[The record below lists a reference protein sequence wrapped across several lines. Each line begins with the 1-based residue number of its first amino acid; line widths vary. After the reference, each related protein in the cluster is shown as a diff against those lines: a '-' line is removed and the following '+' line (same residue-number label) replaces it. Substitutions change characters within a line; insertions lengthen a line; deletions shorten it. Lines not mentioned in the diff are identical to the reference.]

1 MARLVSSRLAM
12 PTLKLCSFI
21 GLAALTLGCSE
32 DRVAPDADEDAA
44 LVERGRYLVE
54 NVAACSNCH
63 TPRDAK
69 GALIPELAL
78 SGVDCFIPGPNGEC
92 LNVSNLTNHETGL
105 LQRTDDEI
113 KRMIRDGVRPGPGGD
128 EPLFSE
134 MPSFVFHNT
143 TDHDLDAEIAY
154 LRTVPGV
161 DHAVAPSGP
170 SFVLAAPV
178 NPVDLSALPEPI
190 AGVADP
196 EAVLRGRYLA
206 AQAGQCVGC
215 HTKHLDGNPN
225 FLDYSGFF
233 LGGQTFPLPLPTL
246 PISTNL
252 TPDVE
257 TGLGSWSLQEVVVA
271 VKQGN
276 DKRGDGLCPP
286 MPFGPQE
293 GYAGITDE
301 DALDIAQ
308 YLASLPAVVHAIDDQ
323 CTFPPPPT
331 VEPALGTP

>member
-1 MARLVSSRLAM
+1 MRN
-12 PTLKLCSFI
+12 
-21 GLAALTLGCSE
+21 LTLSSSTILVALLLACS
-32 DRVAPDADEDAA
+32 DDANSERARSAA

-63 TPRDAK
+63 TPRDDM

-78 SGVDCFIPGPNGEC
+78 SGVDCFIPGANGEC

-105 LQRTDDEI
+105 LRRTDDEI

-143 TDHDLDAEIAY
+143 TDADLNAEIAY

-161 DHAVAPSGP
+161 DHAVAASGP

-178 NPVDLSALPEPI
+178 NPLDLSALPVPSSG
-190 AGVADP
+190 AADP
-196 EAVLRGRYLA
+196 AAVLRGRYLA

-233 LGGQTFPLPLPTL
+233 LGGQTFPLPLPTV

-257 TGLGSWSLQEVVVA
+257 TGLGSWSLEEIVVA
-271 VKQGN
+271 IKHGT
-276 DKRGDGLCPP
+276 DKRGDGICPP

-293 GYAGITDE
+293 GYAGMADE

-308 YLASLPAVVHAIDDQ
+308 YLASLPPVVHAIDDQ
-323 CTFPPPPT
+323 CRFPPVPAG
-331 VEPALGTP
+331 EPALGAL

>member
-1 MARLVSSRLAM
+1 MLTSKLSSFTVLV
-12 PTLKLCSFI
+12 
-21 GLAALTLGCSE
+21 ALLLGCSE
-32 DRVAPDADEDAA
+32 DGAPSDPDERSA
-44 LVERGRYLVE
+44 LIERGRYLVE

-63 TPRDAK
+63 TPRDET

-78 SGVDCFIPGPNGEC
+78 SGVDCFIPGPDGEC

-105 LQRTDDEI
+105 LHRTDAEI

-128 EPLFSE
+128 VPLFSE

-143 TDHDLDAEIAY
+143 TDEDLDAEVAY
-154 LRTVPGV
+154 LRTVAGV

-170 SFVLAAPV
+170 SFVLAAAVIPL
-178 NPVDLSALPEPI
+178 DLSALPEPI

-196 EAVLRGRYLA
+196 AAVQRGRYLA
-206 AQAGQCVGC
+206 AQAGQCIGC
-215 HTKHLDGNPN
+215 HTKHLDGSPN

-233 LGGQTFPLPLPTL
+233 LGGQAFPLPLPSV

-252 TPDVE
+252 TPDVS
-257 TGLGSWSLQEVVVA
+257 TGIGSWSLRETVVA
-271 VKQGN
+271 IKQGK
-276 DKRGDGLCPP
+276 DERGDGLCPP

-293 GYAGITDE
+293 GYAGMTDE

-308 YLASLPAVVHAIDDQ
+308 YLASLPPVVHAVDDQ
-323 CTFPPPPT
+323 CTFPPAPT
-331 VEPALGTP
+331 ETRVLPTR

>member
-1 MARLVSSRLAM
+1 MPDLKFSSSTVLV
-12 PTLKLCSFI
+12 
-21 GLAALTLGCSE
+21 ALLLGCSADGGPSE
-32 DRVAPDADEDAA
+32 RDRNAA
-44 LVERGRYLVE
+44 LVERGRYLIE

-63 TPRDAK
+63 TPRDAM

-105 LQRTDDEI
+105 LGRTDGEI

-128 EPLFSE
+128 EPLFTE

-143 TDHDLDAEIAY
+143 TDPDLDAEIAY

-196 EAVLRGRYLA
+196 AAVLRGRYLA

-246 PISTNL
+246 PVSTNL
-252 TPDVE
+252 TPDVG
-257 TGLGSWSLQEVVVA
+257 TGLGSWSLQEIVVA
-271 VKQGN
+271 IKQGN
-276 DKRGDGLCPP
+276 DRRGDGICPP

-293 GYAGITDE
+293 GYAGMTDE

-308 YLASLPAVVHAIDDQ
+308 YLAALPPVVHAIDDQ
-323 CTFPPPPT
+323 CKFPAPST
-331 VEPALGTP
+331 GKPALRTP

>member
-1 MARLVSSRLAM
+1 MPNLTLSSSAVL
-12 PTLKLCSFI
+12 I
-21 GLAALTLGCSE
+21 ALLLGCSGG
-32 DRVAPDADEDAA
+32 DAPSEGERNAA

-63 TPRDAK
+63 TPRDAM

-105 LQRTDDEI
+105 LRWTDDEI

-161 DHAVAPSGP
+161 DHAVAVSGP

-178 NPVDLSALPEPI
+178 NPVDLSALPQPV
-190 AGVADP
+190 AGVGDA
-196 EAVLRGRYLA
+196 AALRRGRYLA

-225 FLDYSGFF
+225 FLDYAGFF
-233 LGGQTFPLPLPTL
+233 LGGQTFALPLPTL

-252 TPDVE
+252 TPDPE
-257 TGLGSWSLQEVVVA
+257 TGLGSWSLQEIVVA
-271 VKQGN
+271 IKQGN
-276 DKRGDGLCPP
+276 DKRGEGLCPP

-293 GYAGITDE
+293 GYAGMTDE

-308 YLASLPAVVHAIDDQ
+308 YLASLPPVVHAVDDQ
-323 CTFPPPPT
+323 CRFPPPST
-331 VEPALGTP
+331 DEPALSTP